1 MKKQIIATTVSL
13 ILGGTLL
20 QTALAENNTML
31 MLIDALY
38 KSGSI
43 NPEAYEALRKSAK
56 TDIEMAKVDLEKQK
70 LEKEKASASELE
82 FSTKDGLKV
91 QTKDK
96 KFKFQFGGRLMADA
110 AFFNNDKGSG
120 LNDGTEFRR
129 ARFYA
134 KGTLYNDWLYK
145 LQYDFTGSGTSGIR
159 DAYIKYTG
167 LKPWGMPLN
176 ITAGNFKQSF
186 GLSELTSSRFI
197 TMMERPMVLEAFAPS
212 RKMAFGLGTHGNDWT
227 ANISAHGDSVST
239 SNTTADEGR
248 GTIARITY
256 GPKLSESTQIHLG
269 LAGGYEV
276 PQNNKVQFKSRP
288 EAHLANHRL
297 LDTGTISNVNN
308 YTLFGAEAAVVF
320 GPFSLQSE
328 YMRADLT
335 RDGGNKDATFDG
347 YYATASYFLTGESRN
362 YIAKK
367 GVFGRVKPNRNFDL
381 KGGWGAWELATRFSN
396 LDLNDSGINGGEIDT
411 FSAGINWY
419 ANPHVRFMAN
429 YVNVL
434 NLDGGLN
441 LDGKNNDAQ
450 EPDLV
455 EFRAQLDF

>member
-13 ILGGTLL
+13 ILGGTLS
-20 QTALAENNTML
+20 QTTLADDNTMM

-38 KSGSI
+38 ESGSI
-43 NPEAYEALRKSAK
+43 KPEAYEALRKSAK
-56 TDIEMAKVDLEKQK
+56 TDIKTAQVDLEKKK
-70 LEKEKASASELE
+70 LEKKKASASELE
-82 FSTKDGLKV
+82 FSTKGGLKV

-96 KFKFQFGGRLMADA
+96 QFKFQFGGRLMADA
-110 AFFNNDKGSG
+110 AFFSNDNGSG

-129 ARFYA
+129 ARFFA
-134 KGTLYNDWLYK
+134 KGTLYNDWHYK
-145 LQYDFTGSGTSGIR
+145 LQYDFTGSGSGGIR

-176 ITAGNFKQSF
+176 ISAGNFKQSF

-212 RKMAFGLGTHGNDWT
+212 RKMAFGLGTHGNNWT

-239 SNTTADEGR
+239 TNATADEGW
-248 GTIARITY
+248 GSIARVTY
-256 GPKLSESTQIHLG
+256 GPKLSENAQIHLG

-276 PQNNKVQFKSRP
+276 PQNNTIRFRSRP
-288 EAHLANHRL
+288 EAHLANNRL
-297 LDTGTISNVNN
+297 VDTGMISNVDN
-308 YTLFGAEAAVVF
+308 YTLFGAETAVVF

-335 RDGGNKDATFDG
+335 RDGGNKDAAFDG

-381 KGGWGAWELATRFSN
+381 KGGWGAWEIATRFSN
-396 LDLNDSGINGGEIDT
+396 LNLNDSGINGGEIDT

-429 YVNVL
+429 YVDVL
-434 NLDGGLN
+434 DVTGGSRN
-441 LDGKNNDAQ
+441 GQ

>member
-13 ILGGTLL
+13 ILGGTLS
-20 QTALAENNTML
+20 QPTLADDDTMM

-38 KSGSI
+38 ESGSI
-43 NPEAYEALRKSAK
+43 KPEAYEALKKSAK
-56 TDIEMAKVDLEKQK
+56 TDIKTAQVDLEKQK
-70 LEKEKASASELE
+70 AEKEKASASELE
-82 FSTKDGLKV
+82 FSTKGGLKV

-110 AFFNNDKGSG
+110 AFFGNDNGSD

-134 KGTLYNDWLYK
+134 KGTLFHDWNYK
-145 LQYDFTGSGTSGIR
+145 LQYDFTNSGSAGIR
-159 DAYIKYTG
+159 DAYIQYVG
-167 LKPWGMPLN
+167 LEPWGMPLK
-176 ITAGNFKQSF
+176 ITAGNFKQPF
-186 GLSELTSSRFI
+186 GLEEQTSSRFI
-197 TMMERPMVLEAFAPS
+197 TMMERPMVNEAFSPS
-212 RKMAFGLGTHGNDWT
+212 RKMGLGFGTHGNNWT
-227 ANISAHGDSVST
+227 ANIGAHGDSVST
-239 SNTTADEGR
+239 SNHTADEGW
-248 GTIARITY
+248 GTLARVTY
-256 GPKLSESTQIHLG
+256 GPKLSDSTQIHLG
-269 LAGGYEV
+269 LSGGYEV
-276 PQNNKVQFKSRP
+276 PQDNKIKFRSRP

-297 LDTGTISNVNN
+297 VDTGIIDHVDD

-320 GPFSLQSE
+320 GPFSVQSE

-335 RDGGNKDATFDG
+335 RDGGNKDASFDG

-396 LDLNDSGINGGEIDT
+396 LDLNDSGINGGDIDT
-411 FSAGINWY
+411 VSVGINWY

-434 NLDGGLN
+434 DIDGGSR
-441 LDGKNNDAQ
+441 DGQ